1 MVALYAV
8 GDNLSLSEI
17 KSLPSGRPPGPRF
30 FAAER
35 LVQRSARV
43 ARPPTDPPSWR
54 NSVMS
59 NLVSVPVVQR
69 TLLLA
74 IALILLATPLF
85 CQQAYVSRY
94 DLFTGY
100 TYLN

>member
-1 MVALYAV
+1 
-8 GDNLSLSEI
+8 
-17 KSLPSGRPPGPRF
+17 
-30 FAAER
+30 
-35 LVQRSARV
+35 
-43 ARPPTDPPSWR
+43 
-54 NSVMS
+54 MS

-100 TYLN
+100 TYLNSPKVSLPENGFHTQFGALFA